1 MKARESFEKEFT
13 GQYRLFAAPG
23 RINLIGE
30 HTDYNEGFVL
40 PASIDKRIYLAIQA
54 LDTMRADLVSADL
67 GEKASFLLDDTRPK
81 LPHWALYPFGV
92 VKELQKRGFRPG
104 GFRAAFGGDI
114 PIGSG
119 LSSSAALESA
129 FAVALNALFGL
140 GADQMTL
147 ALVGQSAE
155 HHYAGVR
162 CGIMDQFASLFGK
175 KGQVIRLDCR
185 SLEHEFFPLDLEG
198 FELILADT
206 RVKHSLASSA
216 YNERRRQCETGVALI
231 RKHFP
236 AVKSLRDV
244 NREML
249 AGLENQ
255 MEGKVFQRCSYVVEE
270 NARVT
275 QTCDALAQ
283 GDPDRVGRLM
293 FFSHQGLREQYEVS
307 CPELNL
313 LVETAAK
320 TPGVKGSRM
329 MGGGFGGC
337 TINLVRSNNVQLFQ
351 DRIARAFEKD
361 FGHLPLFYQVSTGDG
376 ARELTG
382 NEQK

>member
-185 SLEHEFFPLDLEG
+185 SLAHEFFPLDLEG

-216 YNERRRQCETGVALI
+216 YNERRRQCEAGVAQI
-231 RKHFP
+231 RKHFL

-244 NREML
+244 NMEML

-270 NARVT
+270 NDRVT

>member
-216 YNERRRQCETGVALI
+216 YNERRRQCEAGVAQI
-231 RKHFP
+231 RKHFL

-244 NREML
+244 NMEML

>member
-185 SLEHEFFPLDLEG
+185 SLAHEFFPLDLEG

-216 YNERRRQCETGVALI
+216 YNERRRQCEAGVAQI
-231 RKHFP
+231 RKHFL

-244 NREML
+244 NMEML